1 MEHLL
6 NSLDALNIF
15 NMHSDPDSD
24 PAGRPEFSH
33 GVQMDSRRFPSS
45 NSEIF
50 LQGKT
55 TVEVTGFLRGPR
67 PRKELVLSTAVL
79 R

>member
-1 MEHLL
+1 MF
-6 NSLDALNIF
+6 NI
-15 NMHSDPDSD
+15 HSDPDSD

-55 TVEVTGFLRGPR
+55 TVEVTGSLRGR
-67 PRKELVLSTAVL
+67 PRKKPVISTAVL
-79 R
+79 P

>member
-1 MEHLL
+1 MF
-6 NSLDALNIF
+6 NI
-15 NMHSDPDSD
+15 HSDPDSD

-55 TVEVTGFLRGPR
+55 TVEVTGFLRGR
-67 PRKELVLSTAVL
+67 PRKELVLSTAVF